1 MAFKITKKPTF
12 TAQVDVY
19 TPNEKCGHDHSKFK
33 AIFLRTDVGELDEL
47 RKLPQQDLMRKKLS
61 GWEDFLADDN
71 QPVEFNDDNLEA
83 LIRIPEALHGLS
95 IAFWNSVVKAR
106 EKN

>member
-12 TAQVDVY
+12 TVQVDVY
-19 TPNEKCGHDHSKFK
+19 TPNDKCGHDHSKFK
-33 AIFLRTDVGELDEL
+33 AIFLRTEVNELDEL

-61 GWEDFLADDN
+61 GWEEFLGDDN
-71 QPVEFNDDNLEA
+71 QPVEFNNDNLEA
-83 LIRIPEALHGLS
+83 LISVPEALHGLS
-95 IAFWNSVVKAR
+95 IAFWNAVIKAR